1 MDLCLFHRKVIRIC
15 FLSPAP
21 ENSNVA
27 VSTKRRA
34 AFVNPEDHAWG
45 TSLCRIIIV
54 SRTVSDT
61 DVLCQLE
68 PGPGIRLDICPS
80 IGV

>member
-27 VSTKRRA
+27 ASTKRRA

-54 SRTVSDT
+54 SRTVSDN
-61 DVLCQLE
+61 DVLRQPE
-68 PGPGIRLDICPS
+68 ASFRVRLDICPS